1 MVVCLVVNVS
11 YRIIWI
17 VMPSFCHHLL
27 SVYKQLWSLF
37 YHSCCRRSL
46 CLWFNFWLHQG
57 KYLNAGQPV
66 TGVILSEAPWVS
78 NSNSSGTLKL
88 HFTLVLP
95 TSQQEHSLDQHR
107 AKCPYILSSLYK
119 STASLWMPHDWQ
131 LLFNLWFMILHRNW
145 FCWGKKHYR
154 QCQQQSR

>member
-1 MVVCLVVNVS
+1 MFQH
-11 YRIIWI
+11 RITWI

-37 YHSCCRRSL
+37 YHSCCRTSP

-66 TGVILSEAPWVS
+66 TGVTLSEAPWVS
-78 NSNSSGTLKL
+78 NSNSTDTLKL

-107 AKCPYILSSLYK
+107 PKCPYILSSLYK
-119 STASLWMPHDWQ
+119 STASLRMPHMKCHMTDNCF
-131 LLFNLWFMILHRNW
+131 LICDLWYYTIIDSA
-145 FCWGKKHYR
+145 GKKKHYR